1 MLSDAGR
8 CAGAIEDAGPAVVT
22 PIERT
27 THSMPQYPVAFAIL
41 LAVTA
46 AAPAAAQ
53 EPAYVQLNP
62 GAFQSFVRNWAPPS
76 RPLCAAI
83 RSQAEWDTIMSPA
96 ATMGSSKPFGPPAD
110 FWSRRAVLLVAR
122 VVDAGD
128 MAQVFRLQ
136 RVRRAAGTID
146 VEYNFTPPPKASS
159 TMKWWL
165 GVEVLKPL
173 AATIRFVEAGHVVC
187 TLEPASGAW
196 RTMTAP

>member
-1 MLSDAGR
+1 
-8 CAGAIEDAGPAVVT
+8 
-22 PIERT
+22 
-27 THSMPQYPVAFAIL
+27 MPKYPGVFAIL
-41 LAVTA
+41 LTMTV

-53 EPAYVQLNP
+53 EPAQGPADVQLDP
-62 GAFQSFVRNWAPPS
+62 GAFQSLVRNWTPPS
-76 RPLCAAI
+76 KPLCAAI
-83 RSQAEWDTIMSPA
+83 RSQAEWDMIMSPA

-128 MAQVFRLQ
+128 MAQVFRLD

-146 VEYNFTPPPKASS
+146 IEYGFTPPPKASW

-165 GVEVLKPL
+165 GVEVVKPL

-187 TLEPASGAW
+187 KLELASGAW
-196 RTMTAP
+196 RSIAAP

>member
-1 MLSDAGR
+1 MPRYPGVF
-8 CAGAIEDAGPAVVT
+8 AV
-22 PIERT
+22 
-27 THSMPQYPVAFAIL
+27 L
-41 LAVTA
+41 LAMTV

-53 EPAYVQLNP
+53 EPASVRLDP
-62 GAFQSFVRNWAPPS
+62 GAFQSFVRNWTPSS

-83 RSQAEWDTIMSPA
+83 RSQAEWDMIMSPA

-110 FWSRRAVLLVAR
+110 FWSRSAVLLVAR

-146 VEYNFTPPPKASS
+146 VEYSFTPPPKASS

-165 GVEVLKPL
+165 GMEVGKPL
-173 AATIRFVEAGHVVC
+173 AATIRFVEGGRVVC
-187 TLEPASGAW
+187 TLAPSSGAW
-196 RTMTAP
+196 RSIAAP